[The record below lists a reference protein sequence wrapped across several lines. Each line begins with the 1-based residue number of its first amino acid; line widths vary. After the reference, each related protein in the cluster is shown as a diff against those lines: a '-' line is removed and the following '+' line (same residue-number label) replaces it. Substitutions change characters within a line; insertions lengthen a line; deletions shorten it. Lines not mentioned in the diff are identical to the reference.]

1 MKISPDFGRPAE
13 NLVEQFE
20 VIEVKES
27 NESEKNPTP
36 TKQKEEV
43 EEVPLV
49 TPERSAHLSRQNLPQ
64 QENDQEVLEKEFQL
78 GKGLLKKAI

>member
-1 MKISPDFGRPAE
+1 
-13 NLVEQFE
+13 

-36 TKQKEEV
+36 TKLKEEV

-49 TPERSAHLSRQNLPQ
+49 TPERSAHLSRQNLP
-64 QENDQEVLEKEFQL
+64 
-78 GKGLLKKAI
+78 